1 MADLA
6 AAASHPSQPRPW
18 GTGVV
23 SLMVTTCSSP
33 LARRTRRM
41 PDASNFG
48 ILPADMLFDVLLCL
62 PAKDLCRLRVICRPW
77 RSLTS
82 DPLFIKA
89 HTARHPETLF
99 LATFRDNEMHIDI
112 MDLSGNVMK
121 RIGIPNDQ
129 KVQRTRL
136 DLVCMATERNSC
148 CVVNP
153 ATGAVHALPE
163 SPAKEHMGCIHLQRP
178 FTSFTFGHVAST
190 GEYKV
195 LRIFN
200 RPEYF
205 GPGLQLCEAFTINHG
220 ASDAP
225 WRGKQSRD
233 FFVECQEANSGV
245 VVDGVVYFL
254 MDSVYDIIG
263 SDIIDGLYPDFIC
276 SFDLETEEWREDIQG
291 PISSNFVWDVEN
303 AVEEYMSIWNQLSL
317 VELEGYLALVYHRR
331 HQSTMD
337 LWFLTDYDTR
347 SWVKEYS
354 IQTELIIPANGYSV
368 KPLMRPLLVPLVV
381 LNDGRIVIWQR
392 STGLMHIYDPI
403 ASTFTE
409 MEMRPLAQVGL
420 YTGSPL
426 SLQNSDMV

>member
-1 MADLA
+1 
-6 AAASHPSQPRPW
+6 
-18 GTGVV
+18 
-23 SLMVTTCSSP
+23 MVTACSS
-33 LARRTRRM
+33 LLVRRTRRT
-41 PDASNFG
+41 PDAFNFG
-48 ILPADMLFDVLLCL
+48 ILPVDVLFDVLLCL

-82 DPLFIKA
+82 NPLFIKA

-99 LATFRDNEMHIDI
+99 LAIFRGDEMHIDI
-112 MDLSGNVMK
+112 MDLSGNVMM
-121 RIGIPNDQ
+121 RIGIPDGH

-136 DLVCMATERNSC
+136 DMVCVTTERNSC
-148 CVVNP
+148 CVLNP
-153 ATGAVHALPE
+153 ATGAVYALPE
-163 SPAKEHMGCIHLQRP
+163 SPAKEHMGLVQVWRP

-200 RPEYF
+200 RPEF
-205 GPGLQLCEAFTINHG
+205 FDPGPQLCEAFTINHG
-220 ASDAP
+220 ASHAP

-254 MDSVYDIIG
+254 TDSVYDVFIDDG

-291 PISSNFVWDVEN
+291 PISPNFFIQGPTSSNFVRDVEN

-317 VELEGYLALVYHRR
+317 AELKGYLVLAYHRR

-354 IQTELIIPANGYSV
+354 IQTELIIPANDNSM
-368 KPLMRPLLVPLVV
+368 KPFMRPLLVPLVV

-409 MEMRPLAQVGL
+409 VEMRPLAQVGL

-426 SLQNSDMV
+426 SLQNTEMVEHHIGC

>member
-1 MADLA
+1 
-6 AAASHPSQPRPW
+6 
-18 GTGVV
+18 
-23 SLMVTTCSSP
+23 MVTTCSSL

-48 ILPADMLFDVLLCL
+48 ILPVDVLFDVLLCL
-62 PAKDLCRLRVICRPW
+62 PAKDLCRLRVVCRPW

-99 LATFRDNEMHIDI
+99 LATFRDDEMHIHV

-121 RIGIPNDQ
+121 RIGIPNGH

-148 CVVNP
+148 CVLNP
-153 ATGAVHALPE
+153 ATGAVYALPE
-163 SPAKEHMGCIHLQRP
+163 SPVKEHMNRAHLRRP
-178 FTSFTFGHVAST
+178 FTSFTFGLVALT
-190 GEYKV
+190 CEYKV

-200 RPEYF
+200 RPGLYDF
-205 GPGLQLCEAFTINHG
+205 GLQQLCEVLTINDDTG
-220 ASDAP
+220 YAP

-245 VVDGVVYFL
+245 VVNGVVCFL
-254 MDSVYDIIG
+254 MDTAYDSLIVG
-263 SDIIDGLYPDFIC
+263 GGVVDGLHPDYIF

-291 PISSNFVWDVEN
+291 PISSNFVWDMEN
-303 AVEEYMSIWNQLSL
+303 AIEEYMSIWNQLSL
-317 VELEGYLALVYHRR
+317 SELKGYLVLVYHRR
-331 HQSTMD
+331 HQSTLD
-337 LWFLTDYDTR
+337 LWFLTDYETR

-354 IQTELIIPANGYSV
+354 IQTDLIIPANEYSV
-368 KPLMRPLLVPLVV
+368 LPLVLPMVVPLVV
-381 LNDGRIVIWQR
+381 LNDGRIVIWLR

-403 ASTFTE
+403 TRTFTE
-409 MEMRPLAQVGL
+409 VEMRPLAQVGL